1 MSETLEND
9 MKLWTYMSIMAALL
23 FIGPAISLIED
34 YYNEHIY
41 QKFKQQYS
49 WLDKEIY
56 YIVKTESNKYKIDKN
71 IIFAIINSESR
82 GNRYAVSIA
91 GALGL
96 MQVMPYHVTERK
108 EVLFDATKN
117 IKTGVR
123 VLNEFMIKNN
133 GNLIK
138 AINAYERGNKR
149 QDVNVK
155 YLSEIVQNIYYEE

>member
-1 MSETLEND
+1 
-9 MKLWTYMSIMAALL
+9 MAVLL
-23 FIGPAISLIED
+23 FTGPIVNIIQD
-34 YYNEHIY
+34 IYNNHIY
-41 QKFKQQYS
+41 QKYKQQYS

-56 YIVKTESNKYKIDKN
+56 NIVSQESNKYKIDKN

-82 GNRYAVSIA
+82 GNRYAISSA

-117 IKTGVR
+117 IKTGIR
-123 VLNEFMIKNN
+123 VLNDFMIKNN

-155 YLSEIVQNIYYEE
+155 YLSEIIQNIHYYR